1 MTLAGK
7 NARMRGSIWE
17 QASLYGVGWEQV
29 HLAIG
34 EECRAEARLLVDGLG
49 VLMAENATAW
59 CCMRG

>member
-1 MTLAGK
+1 
-7 NARMRGSIWE
+7 
-17 QASLYGVGWEQV
+17 VGWEQV